1 MEDKSI
7 IELYFQRDEKAITE
21 SQNKYGSYCRA
32 VAHNILHSK
41 EDTEECVN
49 DTWLRSWN
57 SMPPDKPNRLSVYFG
72 RITRNLAIDRYRKQQ
87 SMKHG
92 GGQIAI
98 CLDELSE
105 CIGESTSVEDTVAL
119 KDLLSKFLLSLPEKN
134 RHIFLFRYWY
144 MMPVSDIADHYEMTS
159 DAVKMLLSRT
169 RKKLEDYLKKEGSE
183 K

>member
-7 IELYFQRDEKAITE
+7 IEMFFQRDERAITE
-21 SQNKYGSYCRA
+21 SQKKFGSYCRA
-32 VAHNILHSK
+32 IAHNILHSK

-57 SMPPDKPNRLSVYFG
+57 SIPPERPGRLSVYFG
-72 RITRNLAIDRYRKQQ
+72 RITRNLAIDRYRKER

-92 GGQIAI
+92 SGQTAL

-105 CIGESTSVEDTVAL
+105 CVSGTDPIEDTVAL
-119 KDLLSKFLLSLPEKN
+119 KELLNSFLSSLPEKN

-144 MMPVSDIADHYEMTS
+144 MMPVSDIADRYEMTA
-159 DAVKMLLSRT
+159 DAVKMMLLRT
-169 RKKLEDYLKKEGSE
+169 RKKLEEFLKKEGSM
-183 K
+183 